1 MLWGMGLYFGWGC
14 IAQEPKIDFESRKR
28 QVRTTIILPF
38 LDIYLMEGCLSTKS
52 YSYGVFFLKKKKQNG
67 FYFNQIRSNYV

>member
-1 MLWGMGLYFGWGC
+1 MGLYFGWGC

-52 YSYGVFFLKKKKQNG
+52 YSYDVFFFKKKHRMVYTLIKLDRIM
-67 FYFNQIRSNYV
+67 YR